1 MPPSRH
7 GVGPLLGTRSPKC
20 VRPAAAFTPGKTI
33 TPGLL
38 KVLEEVA
45 TTGKSR
51 YEWALLKPL
60 LAAKIE
66 AVCNEYN
73 EGCADVP
80 GARPPHSHAPRLFA
94 CFAREQVGA
103 AWNRAG
109 PNGGESF
116 ESVLRRL
123 VALLDEFSETPFTAQ
138 RLTELLLNPRHIYP
152 TSTRKL
158 MNALEKMLTV
168 SSTIPVMVLA
178 AAADGSYQQARA
190 RRTPR
195 LRPQR
200 GLCLA
205 DGRFRL
211 IGGGAR
217 ACKARHRRTRGRR
230 CAEGRGGSPRD
241 TPGPPPPP
249 SRPPSPPSAHTRERW
264 QWQY

>member
-1 MPPSRH
+1 M
-7 GVGPLLGTRSPKC
+7 GP
-20 VRPAAAFTPGKTI
+20 VDAATLKAFTPGKTI

-80 GARPPHSHAPRLFA
+80 
-94 CFAREQVGA
+94 
-103 AWNRAG
+103 G

-178 AAADGSYQQARA
+178 AAADGSYQQAA
-190 RRTPR
+190 EHE
-195 LRPQR
+195 
-200 GLCLA
+200 LA
-205 DGRFRL
+205 KLATGEQ
-211 IGGGAR
+211 GGG
-217 ACKARHRRTRGRR
+217 G
-230 CAEGRGGSPRD
+230 EPMEVS
-241 TPGPPPPP
+241 
-249 SRPPSPPSAHTRERW
+249 
-264 QWQY
+264 